1 MPALTQHTLIALPTR
16 FVNRQLLRCS
26 AFILLL
32 CLSSLVIAETTET
45 PGLATPSAPHSPPPP
60 PPNQTDASA
69 ATNST
74 EAAGEQV
81 SIEPSAIEPTGPA
94 LPTELSALQMYRDAD
109 WVVKSVML
117 LLIGASVMS
126 WTIAIAKSV
135 ELTRFQ
141 KLLRTQN
148 GHLVQAT
155 TLADASGNQ
164 SLSNGNA
171 AQMLALVQDEI
182 SRSAPAGKSTSR
194 PEPLPVSGIKE
205 RAISRLSRL
214 ESQQARRFATGT
226 GPLASIGAT
235 APFIGLF
242 GTVWGIMNAF
252 IGISQSQTTNLAV
265 VAPGIAEAL
274 LATALGLVAAIP
286 AVLIYNHFSRR
297 ITALRAML
305 GDQSALVLQLLSRD
319 LDRLQATRPAQP
331 EPTP

>member
-1 MPALTQHTLIALPTR
+1 MA
-16 FVNRQLLRCS
+16 
-26 AFILLL
+26 
-32 CLSSLVIAETTET
+32 SLVSANTTDDGESTPLPANGGTPVHIADPPVSTDLADISI
-45 PGLATPSAPHSPPPP
+45 PGDS
-60 PPNQTDASA
+60 
-69 ATNST
+69 
-74 EAAGEQV
+74 
-81 SIEPSAIEPTGPA
+81 
-94 LPTELSALQMYRDAD
+94 LPEELSAMQMFNDAD

-135 ELTRFQ
+135 ELTRSQ
-141 KLLRTQN
+141 KSLVRQNSELAQTTTLGQATQN
-148 GHLVQAT
+148 KILQTGTAHPIVT
-155 TLADASGNQ
+155 T
-164 SLSNGNA
+164 
-171 AQMLALVQDEI
+171 VQDEI
-182 SRSAPAGKSTSR
+182 ARSSPAGLNS
-194 PEPLPVSGIKE
+194 PPLINGIKE
-205 RAISRLSRL
+205 RAIARLTRL
-214 ESQQARRFATGT
+214 EGQRARQFALGT

-297 ITALRAML
+297 IAALRGLL

-319 LDRLQATRPAQP
+319 LDLQQHQPPGSNLNEAPRP
-331 EPTP
+331 

>member
-1 MPALTQHTLIALPTR
+1 MTTLMPAKTQHARSLPTTR
-16 FVNRQLLRCS
+16 HPGK
-26 AFILLL
+26 LLL
-32 CLSSLVIAETTET
+32 HCSSTLLL
-45 PGLATPSAPHSPPPP
+45 LAMLGI
-60 PPNQTDASA
+60 ASA
-69 ATNST
+69 EPTATSAIAAPI
-74 EAAGEQV
+74 AAGTQQPAAV
-81 SIEPSAIEPTGPA
+81 PSPGERTTPVEAEPTGPKIA
-94 LPTELSALQMYRDAD
+94 TALEGSTLPTELSAMQMFRDAD

-126 WTIAIAKSV
+126 WTIAIAKSI
-135 ELTRFQ
+135 ELSRYR
-141 KLLRTQN
+141 KLLLNQN
-148 GHLVQAT
+148 ARLGQTANLASANNDQA
-155 TLADASGNQ
+155 LNVGS
-164 SLSNGNA
+164 A
-171 AQMLALVQDEI
+171 AQMVELVQDEI
-182 SRSAPAGKSTSR
+182 SRSTPASNKKL
-194 PEPLPVSGIKE
+194 LPITGIKE

-214 ESQQARRFATGT
+214 EAQQAHRFATGT

-252 IGISQSQTTNLAV
+252 IGISQSHTTNLAV

-319 LDRLQATRPAQP
+319 LDRLQATRPAQS
-331 EPTP
+331 EPIP